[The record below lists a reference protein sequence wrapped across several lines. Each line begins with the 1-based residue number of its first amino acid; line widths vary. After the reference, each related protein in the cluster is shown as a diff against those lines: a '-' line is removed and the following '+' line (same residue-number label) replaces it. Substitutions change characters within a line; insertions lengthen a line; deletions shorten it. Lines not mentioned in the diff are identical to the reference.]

1 MGRVRINLNEQGL
14 GNLLFNNL
22 MTAFKEENNYSP
34 DAYDGYYKR
43 QKYWESELSGWLS
56 AKGFPCIM
64 YSERQNY
71 PISNSTGYDHIGLE
85 MDGAIATL
93 FVITWS

>member
-43 QKYWESELSGWLS
+43 QTKNCATDY
-56 AKGFPCIM
+56 
-64 YSERQNY
+64 
-71 PISNSTGYDHIGLE
+71 GYIDTFR
-85 MDGAIATL
+85 D
-93 FVITWS
+93 WSS